1 MIHGI
6 LLVQRTY
13 LTVLKLNKKD
23 AMDSYHPQQIRYK
36 QNINVFIF
44 ITTSDKIDHQNF
56 KLLSLVYVVG
66 FSL

>member
-1 MIHGI
+1 
-6 LLVQRTY
+6 
-13 LTVLKLNKKD
+13 
-23 AMDSYHPQQIRYK
+23 
-36 QNINVFIF
+36 VFIF